1 MLKINKKNFNY
12 KHKNLI
18 NIENNI
24 NNIVRKQGALNMSE
38 KQFEIKRGI
47 KIHLIKNDIFK
58 TNLISVML
66 TVPIKRE
73 TVTLNALVP
82 FLLKR
87 GTMNLK
93 EQGEIGKKLEE
104 MYGASYD
111 CGIDK
116 IGDNQALKFYIETIN
131 DNYAL
136 KPENLMK
143 QAIDLLLE
151 IVFNPLM
158 SDGKFK
164 SEFLDVEKDNLRK
177 IIEAKKD
184 NKDFYAFNN
193 CIENMYGEIG
203 FGLYKYGYSED
214 IDSITIE
221 SISEY
226 YKKLVNEGKIDIY
239 ISGNFEDEEIES
251 IVLENENIKKL
262 NDREE
267 NFIINNSS
275 TESKEIVENIKE
287 IKEKMNITQGKLVI
301 GLDVLLN
308 KKDMQYAGIVYN
320 SILGDGAS
328 SFLFQ
333 NVREKAGL
341 AYTAKSQFNR
351 MKSNI
356 FIRCGIEI
364 KNYDKAI
371 KIIKEQLENI
381 KNGSFS
387 DEDLKN
393 AKMYIISG
401 IKGIETEQDTEIV
414 FYIGQEM
421 SRIRNTIEEYIEK
434 INNITR
440 EDIIEIAENVQINT
454 IYFLTGEETDEES
467 EESENLVLEDDE

>member
-1 MLKINKKNFNY
+1 
-12 KHKNLI
+12 
-18 NIENNI
+18 
-24 NNIVRKQGALNMSE
+24 MSE
-38 KQFEIKRGI
+38 KQFEIKKGI
-47 KIHLIKNDIFK
+47 KLHLIQNEIFK

-93 EQGEIGKKLEE
+93 DQGEISKKLEE

-136 KPENLMK
+136 KSENLMK

-151 IVFNPLM
+151 IVFNPLFENNR
-158 SDGKFK
+158 FK
-164 SEFLDVEKDNLRK
+164 EEFLDVEKVNLSK

-193 CIENMYGEIG
+193 CIESMYGENG
-203 FGLYKYGYSED
+203 FGLYKYGYIED
-214 IDSITIE
+214 IENITID

-226 YKKLVNEGKIDIY
+226 YKELVNNAKIDIY
-239 ISGNFEDEEIES
+239 VSGNFKYEDIEN
-251 IVLENENIKKL
+251 IILENENIKKL
-262 NDREE
+262 QERKE

-275 TESKEIVENIKE
+275 TESKEIVENIREVKE
-287 IKEKMNITQGKLVI
+287 NMNITQGKLVI
-301 GLDVLLN
+301 GLDILLN

-351 MKSNI
+351 MKNNI

-364 KNYDKAI
+364 KNYEKAI

-381 KNGSFS
+381 RKGNFS
-387 DEDLKN
+387 EEDLKN

-414 FYIGQEM
+414 FYIGQEI
-421 SRIRNTIEEYIEK
+421 SRIRNTIDEYIDK

-440 EDIIEIAENVQINT
+440 ENIIEVAENVQINT
-454 IYFLTGEETDEES
+454 IYFLTCDEMKENVNEETL
-467 EESENLVLEDDE
+467 ENDD